1 MFSRN
6 LIDFFYFISAT
17 LLIIGLRFLTNSQ
30 RARWGN
36 LLISSAMGIAVV
48 STLLET
54 DITNLGWIFSA
65 IIIGSVMGIL
75 SSRKVRLTSAPQL
88 LAFYNG
94 LGGAAVTITSYI
106 AFIQLPTFEDKNL
119 FSLRGIFIFFSIFL
133 GIVSFSGSITSI
145 IKLRNLLPESGI
157 SFPLQKLLNFFTL
170 IATFA
175 ITGFI
180 LAKNE
185 PDHYLLY
192 LMMLLSTVYGI
203 FFFMPIGGFDS
214 PIAISFL
221 NSYSGFSL
229 VFSGTIYSNQIMLVS
244 GLVVGLSSIVL
255 AILFAKST
263 KRSILKILLG
273 GSNYNLPSPYYHLG
287 MVAREIT
294 ISDAA
299 VLLKYS
305 KKVLIIPGYGM
316 GISQTHYS
324 CKELEDLLIENNVE
338 VKYLVHPYAGRM
350 PGHMNILLSEANV
363 SYKNIL
369 QVDDVNKIIHNIDL
383 IFCIGA
389 NDIINP
395 YIDRDKKNPLYG
407 IPKLNLEKA
416 KQIIIIKRSLQPGFS
431 GLENQIFFEPNT
443 KLILGNL
450 KSILLKLIIEVR
462 EI

>member
-1 MFSRN
+1 
-6 LIDFFYFISAT
+6 
-17 LLIIGLRFLTNSQ
+17 
-30 RARWGN
+30 
-36 LLISSAMGIAVV
+36 
-48 STLLET
+48 
-54 DITNLGWIFSA
+54 
-65 IIIGSVMGIL
+65 
-75 SSRKVRLTSAPQL
+75 
-88 LAFYNG
+88 
-94 LGGAAVTITSYI
+94 
-106 AFIQLPTFEDKNL
+106 
-119 FSLRGIFIFFSIFL
+119 
-133 GIVSFSGSITSI
+133 
-145 IKLRNLLPESGI
+145 
-157 SFPLQKLLNFFTL
+157 
-170 IATFA
+170 
-175 ITGFI
+175 
-180 LAKNE
+180 
-185 PDHYLLY
+185 
-192 LMMLLSTVYGI
+192 
-203 FFFMPIGGFDS
+203 
-214 PIAISFL
+214 
-221 NSYSGFSL
+221 L
-229 VFSGTIYSNQIMLVS
+229 VFSGAIYSNQIMLVS
-244 GLVVGLSSIVL
+244 GLIVGLSSIVL

-263 KRSILKILLG
+263 KRSIIKILLG

-299 VLLKYS
+299 ILLKYS
-305 KKVLIIPGYGM
+305 KKILIIPGYGM

-324 CKELEDLLIENNVE
+324 CKELEDLLIENNVDI
-338 VKYLVHPYAGRM
+338 KYLVHPYAGRM

-383 IFCIGA
+383 VFCIGA

-407 IPKLNLEKA
+407 IPKLNLDKA